1 MAADAIDPG
10 DVTQLLDRWCGGD
23 VEAFNALVPLVY
35 DELRKLA
42 AHYLRDERDGHTL
55 QPTALVHE
63 AFLRLRNVR
72 DAKMENRAYFY
83 GAAARVMRRVLVDHA
98 RRRNA
103 SKRGGD
109 RSAAELTA
117 ALDQPVDVRMD
128 LVALNDALDAFAAI
142 APDKARVIELRFF
155 GGLTIEEIADT
166 SPSRPQQSSATS
178 RSPGPGSSARSTDR
192 HRSALSFAV
201 AAPITSELPAYARLH
216 PAPWSLR

>member
-1 MAADAIDPG
+1 MAADAIEPG

-23 VEAFNALVPLVY
+23 VDALNALVPLVY

-98 RRRNA
+98 RRRGA
-103 SKRGGD
+103 DKRGGD

-117 ALDQPVDVRMD
+117 ALDQPVDMRMD
-128 LVALNDALDAFAAI
+128 LVALNDALDALADI
-142 APDKARVIELRFF
+142 APDKAKVVELRFF
-155 GGLTIEEIADT
+155 GGLTIEETAEYLDIA
-166 SPSRPQQSSATS
+166 PATVK
-178 RSPGPGSSARSTDR
+178 RHIAFARAWLFRALDGSQ
-192 HRSALSFAV
+192 
-201 AAPITSELPAYARLH
+201 
-216 PAPWSLR
+216 